1 MKFSLPFKISLFYA
15 GCGGLWML
23 LADRTLAALSN
34 PETSACLQRY
44 HGWVFVLL
52 TTLALWAFAHRQVA
66 GRLRGEAAHRETERQ
81 LAAFAGAASDGFLL
95 LDENLTILFANP
107 AAEKMNRMG
116 RPLVG
121 MQLADL
127 SPSAVSAGRIGQ
139 YRQTFLTG
147 KPVNFE
153 DVSVELPSGSHH
165 LAISAFKTSEG
176 IGLILRDITAQK
188 HDATELKRQ
197 KTFLAKI
204 LESIQGGISVI
215 DRDLSI
221 LMTNQVM
228 QRWSTDCAPMVGR
241 KCYESYPPD
250 ARACD
255 PCPVQRCFQTG
266 RSERQIKPA
275 PAGLGAEWIEVF
287 CYPIQ
292 DEASGE
298 ITGAV
303 KFIRD
308 ISEQVKTER
317 MLRNYEK
324 MVMASNDHLAMVDRN
339 YLFQAA
345 NPTLARFLDIPQEA
359 LIGESVPA
367 IFGRSFFEKRLKADI
382 DRCLNG
388 EEIRHK
394 AWFPSKTSDKHL
406 MDIAFYPILE
416 RDGRV
421 QGMAVIARDITDI
434 KRLEEQ
440 FIEAQK
446 LEAIG
451 TLAGGIAHDF
461 NNLLM
466 GILGHTSILLATE
479 DVAVAGAKHLK
490 AIEECTRSAS
500 HLTHQLLGFARG
512 GKYEV
517 KTTDLAQLI
526 QTESALFARTRRE
539 IRVETVCSPDLRPVE
554 GDRNQIAQV
563 LLNLFVNAWQAMPE
577 GGSLHISADNVA
589 VDAPRARACEVT
601 PGAYVRV
608 AVRDTGE
615 GMSAETRQRIFE
627 PFFTTRRRDR
637 GTGLGLAA
645 VYGIVRNHK
654 GFITVSS
661 LPGKGTTFE
670 ILLPA
675 AVPTPAPPDA
685 PPCQDAQIVGGRGNV
700 LLVDDEEM
708 IVTVGQAMLE
718 KLGYSVQTALSGQE
732 ALSIYDREKEALD
745 LVILDMI
752 MPDAGGDETFD
763 GLRAINPAVRVL
775 LSSGFSL
782 EGKASQIMA
791 RGCNGFIQKPFS
803 LKVLSQKVREVMA
816 A

>member
-1 MKFSLPFKISLFYA
+1 MKLSLPFKISLFYA

-23 LADRTLAALSN
+23 LADHTLAALSS
-34 PETSACLQRY
+34 PAAAAWQKY
-44 HGWVFVLL
+44 QGWGFVLL
-52 TTLALWAFAHRQVA
+52 TTLALWAFARRQVA
-66 GRLRGEAAHRETERQ
+66 GRQRGEAAHRETERQ

-127 SPSAVSAGRIGQ
+127 SPGAVSQGRIAQ
-139 YRQTFLTG
+139 YRQTLRSG
-147 KPVNFE
+147 NPVNFE
-153 DVSVELPSGSHH
+153 DVSVELPSGRHH

-176 IGLILRDITAQK
+176 IGLIL
-188 HDATELKRQ
+188 
-197 KTFLAKI
+197 
-204 LESIQGGISVI
+204 
-215 DRDLSI
+215 
-221 LMTNQVM
+221 
-228 QRWSTDCAPMVGR
+228 
-241 KCYESYPPD
+241 
-250 ARACD
+250 
-255 PCPVQRCFQTG
+255 
-266 RSERQIKPA
+266 
-275 PAGLGAEWIEVF
+275 
-287 CYPIQ
+287 
-292 DEASGE
+292 
-298 ITGAV
+298 
-303 KFIRD
+303 RD

-324 MVMASNDHLAMVDRN
+324 MVMASNDHLAMVDRD

-345 NPTLARFLDIPQEA
+345 NPTLARFLEIPQEA
-359 LIGESVPA
+359 LIGASVPA
-367 IFGRSFFEKRLKADI
+367 IFGSSFFEQRLKADV

-394 AWFPSKTSDKHL
+394 AWFASKTFGKRL
-406 MDIAFYPILE
+406 MDIGFYPILE
-416 RDGRV
+416 RGGQV
-421 QGMAVIARDITDI
+421 QGMAVIARDITEI

-466 GILGHTSILLATE
+466 GILGHTSLLLATE
-479 DVAVAGAKHLK
+479 EVTDGAAAHLK
-490 AIEECTRSAS
+490 AIEECTCSAS
-500 HLTHQLLGFARG
+500 HLTTQLLGFARG

-539 IRVETVCSPDLRPVE
+539 IRVEAVCSPELRPVE
-554 GDRNQIAQV
+554 ADRNQIAQV
-563 LLNLFVNAWQAMPE
+563 LLNLFVNAWQAMPK
-577 GGSLHISADNVA
+577 GGSLHVSADNVV
-589 VDAPRARACEVT
+589 VDAQRARACGVA
-601 PGAYVRV
+601 PGPYVRV
-608 AVRDTGE
+608 AVRDTGV
-615 GMSAETRQRIFE
+615 GMDAETRQRIFE

-654 GFITVSS
+654 GFITVNS

-675 AVPTPAPPDA
+675 SNPAPTPPEAAPHQNTKIA
-685 PPCQDAQIVGGRGNV
+685 KGHGNV

-708 IVTVGQAMLE
+708 IVTVGKAMLE
-718 KLGYSVQTALSGQE
+718 KLGYSVQTALSGRE
-732 ALSIYDREKEALD
+732 ALALYDQQKEALD

-763 GLRAINPAVRVL
+763 RLRAINPTVRVL

-803 LKVLSQKVREVMA
+803 LNALSRKVREVMTA
-816 A
+816 

>member
-1 MKFSLPFKISLFYA
+1 MKLSLPFKISLFYA
-15 GCGGLWML
+15 GCGSLWML
-23 LADRTLAALSN
+23 LADRTLAALST
-34 PETSACLQRY
+34 PAAAALQKY
-44 HGWVFVLL
+44 QGWVFVLL
-52 TTLALWAFAHRQVA
+52 TTLALWAFARRQVA

-81 LAAFAGAASDGFLL
+81 LASFAGAASDGFLL

-127 SPSAVSAGRIGQ
+127 SPSAVSQGRIDQ
-139 YRQTFLTG
+139 YRQTLRSG
-147 KPVNFE
+147 NPVSFE

-188 HDATELKRQ
+188 QNAMELKRQ
-197 KTFLAKI
+197 KTFLVKI

-221 LMTNQVM
+221 VMTNQVM
-228 QRWSTDCAPMVGR
+228 QRWSADCAPMVGR
-241 KCYESYPPD
+241 KCHECYPAD

-255 PCPVQRCFQTG
+255 PCPARRCFQTG

-275 PAGLGAEWIEVF
+275 PPGLGAEWIEVF

-292 DEASGE
+292 DETSGE

-303 KFIRD
+303 KFVRD

-345 NPTLARFLDIPQEA
+345 NPTLASFLEIPREA
-359 LIGESVPA
+359 LVGASVPA
-367 IFGRSFFEKRLKADI
+367 IFGPSFFEQRLKADV

-394 AWFPSKTSDKHL
+394 GWFASKTSGKRL

-416 RDGRV
+416 HGGQV
-421 QGMAVIARDITDI
+421 QGMAVIARDITEI

-466 GILGHTSILLATE
+466 GILGHTSLLLASA
-479 DVAVAGAKHLK
+479 DMAAGAAAHLK

-500 HLTHQLLGFARG
+500 HLTTQLLGFARG

-526 QTESALFARTRRE
+526 QSESALFARTRRE

-563 LLNLFVNAWQAMPE
+563 LLNLFVNAWQAMPA
-577 GGSLHISADNVA
+577 GGSLQISADNVV
-589 VDAPRARACEVT
+589 VDAQKARACEVA
-601 PGAYVRV
+601 PGPYVRV
-608 AVRDTGE
+608 AVRDTGV
-615 GMSAETRQRIFE
+615 GMNAETRQRIFE

-661 LPGKGTTFE
+661 LPNKGTTFE

-675 AVPTPAPPDA
+675 SDPAPAPPGA
-685 PPCQDAQIVGGRGNV
+685 PPCQDPGIASGRGNV

-708 IVTVGQAMLE
+708 ILTVGKAMLE

-732 ALSIYDREKEALD
+732 ALAVYDQQKEALD

-763 GLRAINPAVRVL
+763 RLRVINPAVRVL

-803 LKVLSQKVREVMA
+803 LNALSQKIREVMTA
-816 A
+816 

>member
-15 GCGGLWML
+15 SCGGLWML
-23 LADRTLAALSN
+23 LADRVLTALSTPAAAALV
-34 PETSACLQRY
+34 QKY
-44 HGWVFVLL
+44 HGWLFVLL
-52 TTLALWAFAHRQVA
+52 TTLALWGFAHRQVA
-66 GRLRGEAAHRETERQ
+66 GRLRREAAHRETERQ

-95 LDENLTILFANP
+95 LDETLTILFANP
-107 AAEKMNRMG
+107 AAEKINRMG
-116 RPLVG
+116 RSLVG

-127 SPSAVSAGRIGQ
+127 SPSAVSEGRIDQ
-139 YRQTFLTG
+139 YRKTFLSG
-147 KPVNFE
+147 NPVNFE
-153 DVSVELPSGSHH
+153 DVSVELPSGSLH

-188 HDATELKRQ
+188 QNATELKRQ

-204 LESIQGGISVI
+204 LESIQGDISVI
-215 DRDLSI
+215 DRDLSV

-228 QRWSTDCAPMVGR
+228 QRWSADCAPMVGR
-241 KCYESYPPD
+241 KCYECYPAG

-275 PAGLGAEWIEVF
+275 PHGLALEWIEVF
-287 CYPIQ
+287 CYPIR

-324 MVMASNDHLAMVDRN
+324 MVMASNDHLAMVDRD
-339 YLFQAA
+339 YRFQAA
-345 NPTLARFLDIPQEA
+345 NPTLARFLDTPQEA
-359 LIGESVPA
+359 LIGASVPA
-367 IFGRSFFEKRLKADI
+367 IFGHSFFEQRLKADV

-394 AWFPSKTSDKHL
+394 AWFSSKTSSKRL

-416 RDGRV
+416 RDGSV
-421 QGMAVIARDITDI
+421 QGMAVIARDVTDI

-479 DVAVAGAKHLK
+479 AAAIPAEKHLK

-554 GDRNQIAQV
+554 GDRDQIAQV
-563 LLNLFVNAWQAMPE
+563 LLNLFVNAWQAMPQ
-577 GGSLHISADNVA
+577 GGSLRISADNVA
-589 VDAPRARACEVT
+589 VDAERARACEVS

-608 AVRDTGE
+608 AVRDTGV
-615 GMSAETRQRIFE
+615 GMNAETRQRIFE
-627 PFFTTRRRDR
+627 PFFTTRHRHR

-645 VYGIVRNHK
+645 VYGIVRNHN
-654 GFITVSS
+654 GFVTVSS

-675 AVPTPAPPDA
+675 SSPAPAPPEA
-685 PPCQDAQIVGGRGNV
+685 PHRQHEQIVGGRGGV

-732 ALSIYDREKEALD
+732 ALAIYDQKKDALD

-763 GLRAINPAVRVL
+763 RLRAINPAVRVL
-775 LSSGFSL
+775 LSSGYSL

-803 LKVLSQKVREVMA
+803 LNALSQKVQQVMTQ
-816 A
+816 

>member
-1 MKFSLPFKISLFYA
+1 MKLSLPFKISLFYA

-23 LADRTLAALSN
+23 LADRTLAALSS
-34 PETSACLQRY
+34 PGAAALQKY
-44 HGWVFVLL
+44 QGWGFVLL
-52 TTLALWAFAHRQVA
+52 TTLALWAFARRQVA
-66 GRLRGEAAHRETERQ
+66 RRQRGEAAHRETERQ

-127 SPSAVSAGRIGQ
+127 SPGAVSQGRIEQ
-139 YRQTFLTG
+139 YRQTLRSG
-147 KPVNFE
+147 NPVNFE
-153 DVSVELPSGSHH
+153 DVSVELPSGNHH
-165 LAISAFKTSEG
+165 LAINAFKTSEG
-176 IGLILRDITAQK
+176 IGLIL
-188 HDATELKRQ
+188 
-197 KTFLAKI
+197 
-204 LESIQGGISVI
+204 
-215 DRDLSI
+215 
-221 LMTNQVM
+221 
-228 QRWSTDCAPMVGR
+228 
-241 KCYESYPPD
+241 
-250 ARACD
+250 
-255 PCPVQRCFQTG
+255 
-266 RSERQIKPA
+266 
-275 PAGLGAEWIEVF
+275 
-287 CYPIQ
+287 
-292 DEASGE
+292 
-298 ITGAV
+298 
-303 KFIRD
+303 RD

-324 MVMASNDHLAMVDRN
+324 MVMASNDHLAMVDRD

-345 NPTLARFLDIPQEA
+345 NPTLARFLEIPQEA
-359 LIGESVPA
+359 LIGASVPA
-367 IFGRSFFEKRLKADI
+367 IFGPSFFEQRLKADV

-394 AWFPSKTSDKHL
+394 AWFASKTFGKRL

-416 RDGRV
+416 RSGQV
-421 QGMAVIARDITDI
+421 QGMAVIARDVTEI

-466 GILGHTSILLATE
+466 GILGHTSLLLATE
-479 DVAVAGAKHLK
+479 EVADGAAAHLK
-490 AIEECTRSAS
+490 AIEECTCSAS
-500 HLTHQLLGFARG
+500 HLTTQLLGFARG

-539 IRVETVCSPDLRPVE
+539 IRVEAVCSPDLRPVE
-554 GDRNQIAQV
+554 ADRNQIAQV
-563 LLNLFVNAWQAMPE
+563 LLNLFVNAWQAMPK
-577 GGSLHISADNVA
+577 GGSLHVNADNVV
-589 VDAPRARACEVT
+589 VDAQRARACGVA
-601 PGAYVRV
+601 PGPYVRV
-608 AVRDTGE
+608 AVRDTGV
-615 GMSAETRQRIFE
+615 GMDAETRQRIFE

-645 VYGIVRNHK
+645 VYGIVRNHM

-661 LPGKGTTFE
+661 LRDKGTTFE

-675 AVPTPAPPDA
+675 SDPAPTPPEAA
-685 PPCQDAQIVGGRGNV
+685 PCQDAKIAKGRGNV

-708 IVTVGQAMLE
+708 ILTVGKAMLE
-718 KLGYSVQTALSGQE
+718 KLGYSVQTALSGRE
-732 ALSIYDREKEALD
+732 ALALYDRQKEALD

-763 GLRAINPAVRVL
+763 RLRAIDPAVRVL

-803 LKVLSQKVREVMA
+803 LNALSRKVREVMTV
-816 A
+816 

>member
-1 MKFSLPFKISLFYA
+1 MKFSLPLKISLFYA

-34 PETSACLQRY
+34 PAAAAFLQKY
-44 HGWVFVLL
+44 HGWLFVLL
-52 TTLALWAFAHRQVA
+52 TTLALWVFARRQAA
-66 GRLRGEAAHRETERQ
+66 GRLLREAAHHETERQ

-116 RPLVG
+116 RRLVG
-121 MQLADL
+121 MHLADL
-127 SPSAVSAGRIGQ
+127 SPSAVSEGRIDQ
-139 YRQTFLTG
+139 YRDTLLSG
-147 KPVNFE
+147 NPVSFE
-153 DVSVELPSGSHH
+153 DVSVELPSGSLH

-188 HDATELKRQ
+188 QSALELKRQ

-204 LESIQGGISVI
+204 LESIQGGISVV

-221 LMTNQVM
+221 LMTNQIM
-228 QRWSTDCAPMVGR
+228 QRWSADRAPMVGR
-241 KCYESYPPD
+241 KCCEWYPAG

-255 PCPVQRCFQTG
+255 PCPVQRCFESG

-275 PAGLGAEWIEVF
+275 PRGLAVEWIEVF

-308 ISEQVKTER
+308 ISEQVRTER

-324 MVMASNDHLAMVDRN
+324 MVMASNDSIAMVDRD

-345 NPTLARFLDIPQEA
+345 NPTLARFLEIPQEA
-359 LIGESVPA
+359 LIGASVPA
-367 IFGRSFFEKRLKADI
+367 IFGRSFFEQRLKADI

-388 EEIRHK
+388 EEIRQK
-394 AWFPSKTSDKHL
+394 TWFSTKTPGKRL

-416 RDGRV
+416 RDGGV

-479 DVAVAGAKHLK
+479 ETAAPATGHLK
-490 AIEECTRSAS
+490 AIEQCTRSAS
-500 HLTHQLLGFARG
+500 HLTQQLLGFAQA

-526 QTESALFARTRRE
+526 QTESTLFARTRKE
-539 IRVETVCSPDLRPVE
+539 IRVQTVCSPDLRPVE

-563 LLNLFVNAWQAMPE
+563 LLNLFVNAWQAMPD
-577 GGSLHISADNVA
+577 GGCLHISADNVT
-589 VDAPRARACEVT
+589 VDAERARSCEVT

-608 AVRDTGE
+608 AVRDTGV
-615 GMSAETRQRIFE
+615 GMNAETRQRIFE

-654 GFITVSS
+654 GFIAVNS
-661 LPGKGTTFE
+661 LPNKGTTFE

-675 AVPTPAPPDA
+675 SPAAAPAGTPPL
-685 PPCQDAQIVGGRGNV
+685 QRGQIVRGRGKV

-708 IVTVGQAMLE
+708 IVTVGKAMLE
-718 KLGYSVQTALSGQE
+718 KMGYHVQTALSGQE
-732 ALSIYDREKEALD
+732 ALAVYGQKKEAVD

-763 GLRAINPAVRVL
+763 RLRAIDPEVRVL
-775 LSSGFSL
+775 LSSGYSL

-803 LKVLSQKVREVMA
+803 LNELSQKVQQVMA
-816 A
+816 Q

>member
-1 MKFSLPFKISLFYA
+1 MKLNLPFKISLFYA

-23 LADRTLAALSN
+23 LADRTLAALSS
-34 PETSACLQRY
+34 PAAAAWQKY
-44 HGWVFVLL
+44 QGWGFVLL
-52 TTLALWAFAHRQVA
+52 TTLALWAFARRQVA
-66 GRLRGEAAHRETERQ
+66 GRQRGEAAHRETERQ

-127 SPSAVSAGRIGQ
+127 SPGAVSQGRIAQ
-139 YRQTFLTG
+139 YRQTLRSG
-147 KPVNFE
+147 NPVSFE

-176 IGLILRDITAQK
+176 IGLILRDI
-188 HDATELKRQ
+188 
-197 KTFLAKI
+197 
-204 LESIQGGISVI
+204 
-215 DRDLSI
+215 
-221 LMTNQVM
+221 
-228 QRWSTDCAPMVGR
+228 
-241 KCYESYPPD
+241 
-250 ARACD
+250 
-255 PCPVQRCFQTG
+255 
-266 RSERQIKPA
+266 
-275 PAGLGAEWIEVF
+275 
-287 CYPIQ
+287 
-292 DEASGE
+292 
-298 ITGAV
+298 
-303 KFIRD
+303 
-308 ISEQVKTER
+308 SEQVKTER

-324 MVMASNDHLAMVDRN
+324 MVMASNDHLAMVDRD

-345 NPTLARFLDIPQEA
+345 NPTLARFLEIPQEA
-359 LIGESVPA
+359 LIGASVPA
-367 IFGRSFFEKRLKADI
+367 IFGPSFFEQRLKADV

-394 AWFPSKTSDKHL
+394 AWFASKTFGKRL

-416 RDGRV
+416 RGGQV
-421 QGMAVIARDITDI
+421 QGMAVIARDITEI

-466 GILGHTSILLATE
+466 GILGHTSLLLATE
-479 DVAVAGAKHLK
+479 EVTDGAAAHLK
-490 AIEECTRSAS
+490 AIEECTCSAS
-500 HLTHQLLGFARG
+500 HLTTQLLGFARG

-539 IRVETVCSPDLRPVE
+539 IRVEAVCSPELRPVE
-554 GDRNQIAQV
+554 ADRNQIAQV
-563 LLNLFVNAWQAMPE
+563 LLNLFVNAWQAMPK
-577 GGSLHISADNVA
+577 GGSLHVSADNVV
-589 VDAPRARACEVT
+589 VDAQRARACGVA
-601 PGAYVRV
+601 PGPCVRV
-608 AVRDTGE
+608 AVRDTGV
-615 GMSAETRQRIFE
+615 GMDAETRQRIFE

-654 GFITVSS
+654 GFITVNS
-661 LPGKGTTFE
+661 LPDKGTTFE

-675 AVPTPAPPDA
+675 SNPAPPPPETA
-685 PPCQDAQIVGGRGNV
+685 PRQDTKIAKGHGNV

-708 IVTVGQAMLE
+708 IVTVGKAMLE
-718 KLGYSVQTALSGQE
+718 KLGYSVQTALSGRE
-732 ALSIYDREKEALD
+732 ALALYDQQKEALD

-763 GLRAINPAVRVL
+763 RLRAINPAVRVL

-803 LKVLSQKVREVMA
+803 LNALSRKVREVMTA
-816 A
+816 